1 MNDIIRGEEIEQI
14 TRNIFADLE
23 GGKRI
28 DEINIYNKPNKAEVH
43 ELIQDLFGIIY
54 PGYFRD
60 RSYKTYNPKNN
71 LAVIIEVAAMNNR
84 HKRLGYNAAQ
94 EFAKQLD
101 DHFEQM
107 MLESQ
112 MESAD
117 DYEEYEDLTAVE
129 DEGL

>member
-14 TRNIFADLE
+14 TRNIFSDLE

-71 LAVIIEVAAMNNR
+71 LAVIIEDVFYR
-84 HKRLGYNAAQ
+84 QLFKR
-94 EFAKQLD
+94 
-101 DHFEQM
+101 
-107 MLESQ
+107 
-112 MESAD
+112 
-117 DYEEYEDLTAVE
+117 
-129 DEGL
+129 